1 MSYDLYQ
8 GCLRFTNRGTS
19 FSVSRPTRSR
29 RLACRAGT
37 APPLLQTP
45 SHIRSDWPSGGA
57 FQRACPRA
65 SFCHTSSDHHTK
77 SAQNLYIIYD
87 VTTCPLPRLDLF
99 SSRIMAPEK
108 PLVVVGSAN
117 ADLVFNI
124 ERLPLAGETM
134 AAFGLETIPGGK
146 VRQRLPKL
154 LNLRHSP
161 WNSLPCCMCCDAIHR
176 AQTRPQL
183 QRCLDARRISLVRL
197 VMSCALCCCSYSLM
211 EHLSESAAAWILS
224 ANGRIS
230 TEPLR
235 WCASHDGL
243 PPNYSNIMD

>member
-161 WNSLPCCMCCDAIHR
+161 WNSLSCCMCCDAIQG
-176 AQTRPQL
+176 ANQ
-183 QRCLDARRISLVRL
+183 
-197 VMSCALCCCSYSLM
+197 
-211 EHLSESAAAWILS
+211 AAAAAMLGCQTYFIGQVGDVMCSL
-224 ANGRIS
+224 
-230 TEPLR
+230 LLFLQ
-235 WCASHDGL
+235 SHGA
-243 PPNYSNIMD
+243 PQRVSGSMDPECKRTYINRTLALVCVA